1 MLSERARVV
10 QATARAGA
18 VSEYRP
24 MADNFRDVDSDGVYA
39 GMSLEDFGV
48 RVAPKGVPR
57 VPRDQLRESIH
68 HLQEELSSG
77 EPLSSEDRRQ
87 LETVLGEV
95 SGILDSTDSDE
106 SGRGG
111 SFDDLPTLVER
122 FETTHPKLAVV
133 LGRIADSLSQL
144 GI

>member
-1 MLSERARVV
+1 
-10 QATARAGA
+10 
-18 VSEYRP
+18 
-24 MADNFRDVDSDGVYA
+24 MADNFNDVDSAGVYS

-48 RVAPKGVPR
+48 HVSGKGAPG
-57 VPRDQLRESIH
+57 VPRDQLRESIQ

-77 EPLSSEDRRQ
+77 EPLSSEDRSQ

-95 SGILDSTDSDE
+95 SEILDSEDSKTSTE
-106 SGRGG
+106 GK
-111 SFDDLPTLVER
+111 SFGDLPTLVER
-122 FETTHPKLAVV
+122 FESTHPKLAVI

>member
-1 MLSERARVV
+1 
-10 QATARAGA
+10 
-18 VSEYRP
+18 
-24 MADNFRDVDSDGVYA
+24 MANNFRDIDSDGIYA

-48 RVAPKGVPR
+48 RLSVRGAER
-57 VPRDQLRESIH
+57 VPRDQLRESIQ

-77 EPLSSEDRRQ
+77 EPLSSEDRSQ

-95 SGILDSTDSDE
+95 SEILDAEDSE
-106 SGRGG
+106 ASAEGK
-111 SFDDLPTLVER
+111 SFSDLPTLVER
-122 FETTHPKLAVV
+122 FESTHPKLAAV

>member
-1 MLSERARVV
+1 
-10 QATARAGA
+10 
-18 VSEYRP
+18 
-24 MADNFRDVDSDGVYA
+24 MADNFSDVDSAGVYA

-48 RVAPKGVPR
+48 RVSGRGAQR
-57 VPRDQLRESIH
+57 VPRNQLRESIH

-77 EPLSSEDRRQ
+77 EPLSSGDRTE

-95 SGILDSTDSDE
+95 SEILDSEDAQASAE
-106 SGRGG
+106 GKSLG
-111 SFDDLPTLVER
+111 DLPTLVER
-122 FETTHPKLAVV
+122 FESTHPKLAVV